1 MGRADADYETP
12 RREPRL
18 GFAEVVCRDPFSIV
32 GRYPNPGFRLA
43 DLAQMR
49 IATVSEVPT
58 PWSCL
63 QEQVGIDPAR
73 LDRIT
78 DRSMAE
84 NFNALTEGRI
94 EWARFFEPV
103 VEQAL
108 ASGKGHLWH
117 AASARGRTSYIA
129 FVTTRERLVR
139 DAEPLLCMVRAIQ
152 RTQQWLYARSAQ
164 EMPRPFPRSSQRSTS
179 ACWPPLSPTTNRSR

>member
-1 MGRADADYETP
+1 MGQADADYETP
-12 RREPRL
+12 PREPRL

-63 QEQVGIDPAR
+63 QEQVGIESGTAGSHHR
-73 LDRIT
+73 SQHGRKLQCLNRTSDRV
-78 DRSMAE
+78 AQ
-84 NFNALTEGRI
+84 
-94 EWARFFEPV
+94 FFEPV

-108 ASGKGHLWH
+108 ASGKG
-117 AASARGRTSYIA
+117 SPMARGERA
-129 FVTTRERLVR
+129 AAPVT
-139 DAEPLLCMVRAIQ
+139 
-152 RTQQWLYARSAQ
+152 
-164 EMPRPFPRSSQRSTS
+164 
-179 ACWPPLSPTTNRSR
+179 